1 MKNKSDKVVDN
12 LHQKQK
18 VFFGT
23 QATLPT
29 AFRIKKLK
37 ALKKEIVDREKDIY
51 KALHKDL
58 RKSDF
63 ESMTSETILVEKE
76 ISKMIKM
83 LPLWNRPHRA
93 KSSLINFPSK
103 DYILP
108 EPYGNTLIIS
118 PWNYP
123 FQLTLTP
130 LVGAVAAGNTAIVK
144 PSEFAP
150 HSSGLIK
157 SIIEAVF
164 DEEHVA
170 VVEGD
175 ASTATALLKKKW
187 DYIMF
192 TGSTSI
198 GKIVAKAAA
207 EHLTPTTLELGGK
220 SPCIVDETAPI
231 GITAKR
237 IVWGKFL
244 NCGQT
249 CIAPDYLLV
258 DKKIKDRLIQ
268 ELIVQIKKA
277 FGENQQDSRDYG
289 RIAHQRHFNKLKDS
303 LSNQNIIFGGQTDE
317 KEFFFGP
324 TLVDNPP
331 LDSELMQEE
340 IFGPILP
347 IIYYRTEDEIH
358 EILSVRERPLAFYVF
373 SKRKKFINQLFQYY
387 SFGGGVANDSI
398 IQFANDNLPFGG
410 VGHSGMGAYHGKYSF
425 KSFSHEKPV
434 IKRSF
439 WFDIPGRYAPYPKSL
454 YLLKFLLKNL

>member
-1 MKNKSDKVVDN
+1 MKYKTSKAIDN
-12 LHQKQK
+12 LYQKQK
-18 VFFGT
+18 VFFDS
-23 QATLPT
+23 QITLPN

-37 ALKKEIVDREKDIY
+37 ALQKELGKREKDIY
-51 KALHKDL
+51 EALKNDL
-58 RKSDF
+58 SKSGF
-63 ESMTSETILVEKE
+63 ESMASETVLVEKE
-76 ISKMIKM
+76 IAKMIKM

-103 DYILP
+103 DYIVP
-108 EPYGNTLIIS
+108 EPYGKTLIIS

-123 FQLTLTP
+123 FQLSVTP
-130 LVGAVAAGNTAIVK
+130 LVGAVAAGNTVVLK

-150 HSSGLIK
+150 HTASIIH

-175 ASTATALLKKKW
+175 ASTATTLLKKQW

-192 TGSTSI
+192 TGSTVV

-207 EHLTPTTLELGGK
+207 EYLTPTTLELGGK
-220 SPCIVDETAPI
+220 SPCIVDETAPVS
-231 GITAKR
+231 ITAKR
-237 IVWGKFL
+237 LVWGKFL

-258 DKKIKDRLIQ
+258 HENIKDKLIQ
-268 ELIVQIKKA
+268 EIILHIEKS
-277 FGENQQDSRDYG
+277 FGKNQQDSTDYG
-289 RIAHQRHFNKLKDS
+289 RIVHQKHFNKLKKS
-303 LSNQNIIFGGQTDE
+303 LQNQKLVYGGQMDE
-317 KEFFFGP
+317 KKLFFGP
-324 TLVDNPP
+324 TLIENPP
-331 LDSELMQEE
+331 LESELMQEE

-347 IIYYRTEDEIH
+347 ITGYKEEEDIH
-358 EILSVRERPLAFYVF
+358 NILEKRERPLAFYVF
-373 SKRKKFINQLFQYY
+373 SKRKKFINKLFHRY

-410 VGHSGMGAYHGKYSF
+410 VGHSGIGAYHGKYSF
-425 KSFSHEKPV
+425 KNFTHEKPI

-439 WFDIPGRYAPYPKSL
+439 WFDLPGRYAPYPKSL
-454 YLLKFLLKNL
+454 SLLKFLLKNL

>member
-1 MKNKSDKVVDN
+1 MKYKTSKAIDN
-12 LHQKQK
+12 LYQKQK
-18 VFFGT
+18 VFFDSQT
-23 QATLPT
+23 TLPN

-37 ALKKEIVDREKDIY
+37 ALQKELGKREKDIY
-51 KALHKDL
+51 KALKNDL
-58 RKSDF
+58 SKSGF
-63 ESMTSETILVEKE
+63 ESMASETVLVEKE
-76 ISKMIKM
+76 IAKMIKM

-103 DYILP
+103 DYIVP
-108 EPYGNTLIIS
+108 EPYGKTLIIS

-123 FQLTLTP
+123 FQLSVTP
-130 LVGAVAAGNTAIVK
+130 LVGAVAAGNTVVLK

-150 HSSGLIK
+150 HTAIIIH

-175 ASTATALLKKKW
+175 ASTATTLLKKQW

-192 TGSTSI
+192 TGSTVV

-207 EHLTPTTLELGGK
+207 EYLTPTTLELGGK
-220 SPCIVDETAPI
+220 SPCIVDETAPVS
-231 GITAKR
+231 ITAKR
-237 IVWGKFL
+237 LVWGKFL

-258 DKKIKDRLIQ
+258 HENIKDKLIQ
-268 ELIVQIKKA
+268 EIILHIEKS
-277 FGENQQDSRDYG
+277 FGKNQQDSTDYG
-289 RIAHQRHFNKLKDS
+289 RIVHQKHFNKLKKS
-303 LSNQNIIFGGQTDE
+303 LQNQKLVYGGQMDE
-317 KEFFFGP
+317 KKLFFGP
-324 TLVDNPP
+324 TLIENPP
-331 LDSELMQEE
+331 LESELMQEE

-347 IIYYRTEDEIH
+347 ITGYKEEEDIH
-358 EILSVRERPLAFYVF
+358 NILEKRERPLAFYVF
-373 SKRKKFINQLFQYY
+373 SKRKKFINKLFRRY

-410 VGHSGMGAYHGKYSF
+410 VGHSGIGAYHGKYSF
-425 KSFSHEKPV
+425 KNFTHEKPI

-439 WFDIPGRYAPYPKSL
+439 WFDLPGRYAPYPKSL
-454 YLLKFLLKNL
+454 SLLKFLLKNL

>member
-1 MKNKSDKVVDN
+1 MKYKTSKAIDN
-12 LHQKQK
+12 LYQKQK
-18 VFFGT
+18 VFFDS
-23 QATLPT
+23 QITLPN

-37 ALKKEIVDREKDIY
+37 ALQKELGKREKDIY
-51 KALHKDL
+51 KALKNDL
-58 RKSDF
+58 SKSGF
-63 ESMTSETILVEKE
+63 ESMASETVLVEKE
-76 ISKMIKM
+76 IAKMIKM

-103 DYILP
+103 DYIVP
-108 EPYGNTLIIS
+108 EPYGKTLIIS

-123 FQLTLTP
+123 FQLSVTP
-130 LVGAVAAGNTAIVK
+130 LVGAVAAGNTVVLK

-150 HSSGLIK
+150 HTASIIH

-175 ASTATALLKKKW
+175 ASTATTLLKKQW

-192 TGSTSI
+192 TGSTVV

-207 EHLTPTTLELGGK
+207 EYLTPTTLELGGK
-220 SPCIVDETAPI
+220 SPCIVDETAPVS
-231 GITAKR
+231 ITAKR
-237 IVWGKFL
+237 LVWGKFL

-258 DKKIKDRLIQ
+258 HENIKDKLIQ
-268 ELIVQIKKA
+268 EIILHIEKS
-277 FGENQQDSRDYG
+277 FGKNQQDSTDYG
-289 RIAHQRHFNKLKDS
+289 RIVHQKHFNKLKKS
-303 LSNQNIIFGGQTDE
+303 LQNQKLVYGGQMDE
-317 KEFFFGP
+317 KKLFFGP
-324 TLVDNPP
+324 TLIENPP
-331 LDSELMQEE
+331 LESELMQEE

-347 IIYYRTEDEIH
+347 ITGYKEEEDIH
-358 EILSVRERPLAFYVF
+358 NILEKRERPLAFYVF
-373 SKRKKFINQLFQYY
+373 SKRKKFINKLFRRY

-410 VGHSGMGAYHGKYSF
+410 VGHSGIGAYHGKYSF
-425 KSFSHEKPV
+425 KNFTHEKPI

-439 WFDIPGRYAPYPKSL
+439 WFDLPGRYAPYPKSL
-454 YLLKFLLKNL
+454 SLLKFLLKNL

>member
-1 MKNKSDKVVDN
+1 MKYKTSKAIDN
-12 LHQKQK
+12 LYQKQK
-18 VFFGT
+18 VFFDS
-23 QATLPT
+23 QITLPN

-37 ALKKEIVDREKDIY
+37 ALQKELGKREKDIY
-51 KALHKDL
+51 EALKNDL
-58 RKSDF
+58 SKSGF
-63 ESMTSETILVEKE
+63 ESMASETVLVEKE
-76 ISKMIKM
+76 IAKMIKM

-103 DYILP
+103 DYIVP
-108 EPYGNTLIIS
+108 EPYGKTLIIS

-123 FQLTLTP
+123 FQLSVTP
-130 LVGAVAAGNTAIVK
+130 LVGAVAAGNTVVLK

-150 HSSGLIK
+150 HTASIIH

-175 ASTATALLKKKW
+175 ASTATTLLKKQW

-192 TGSTSI
+192 TGSTVV

-207 EHLTPTTLELGGK
+207 EYLTPTTLELGGK
-220 SPCIVDETAPI
+220 SPCIVDETAPVS
-231 GITAKR
+231 ITAKR
-237 IVWGKFL
+237 LVWGKFL

-258 DKKIKDRLIQ
+258 HENIKDKLIQ
-268 ELIVQIKKA
+268 EIILYIEKS
-277 FGENQQDSRDYG
+277 FGKNQQDSTDYG
-289 RIAHQRHFNKLKDS
+289 RIVHQKHFNKLKKS
-303 LSNQNIIFGGQTDE
+303 LQNQKLVYGGQMDE
-317 KEFFFGP
+317 KKLFFGP
-324 TLVDNPP
+324 TLIENPP
-331 LDSELMQEE
+331 LESELMQEE

-347 IIYYRTEDEIH
+347 ITVYKEEEDIH
-358 EILSVRERPLAFYVF
+358 NILEKRERPLAFYVF
-373 SKRKKFINQLFQYY
+373 SKRKKFINKLFRRY

-410 VGHSGMGAYHGKYSF
+410 VGHSGIGAYHGKYSF
-425 KSFSHEKPV
+425 KNFTHEKPI

-439 WFDIPGRYAPYPKSL
+439 WFDLPGRYAPYPKSL
-454 YLLKFLLKNL
+454 SLLKFLLKNL

>member
-1 MKNKSDKVVDN
+1 MKNKLHKVIDN

-18 VFFGT
+18 VFFDT
-23 QATLPT
+23 KVTLPT

-37 ALKKEIVDREKDIY
+37 ALKKEIVKREKDIY
-51 KALHKDL
+51 ETLHKDL
-58 RKSDF
+58 KKSGF
-63 ESMTSETILVEKE
+63 ESMTSETVLVEKE

-123 FQLTLTP
+123 FQLTVTP
-130 LVGAVAAGNTAIVK
+130 LVGAVAAGNTVVVK

-150 HSSGLIK
+150 HTSGVIK
-157 SIIEAVF
+157 SIIETVF
-164 DEEHVA
+164 DQEHVA

-175 ASTATALLKKKW
+175 VSTASILLQKKW

-192 TGSTSI
+192 TGSTSV

-220 SPCIVDETAPI
+220 SPCIIDETAPI

-258 DKKIKDRLIQ
+258 DEKIKDRLTQ

-277 FGENQQDSRDYG
+277 FGENQQDSEDYG
-289 RIAHQRHFNKLKDS
+289 RIAHQKHFNKLKKS
-303 LSNQNIIFGGQTDE
+303 LSNQNIIFGGQTDQ

-324 TLVDNPP
+324 TLVDNAP

-347 IIYYRTEDEIH
+347 VISYKTEDEIH
-358 EILSVRERPLAFYVF
+358 KILSVRERPLAFYVF
-373 SKRKKFINQLFQYY
+373 SKRKKFIDQLFQGY

-425 KSFSHEKPV
+425 KNFSHEKPL

-454 YLLKFLLKNL
+454 SLLKFLLKNL